1 MAKMY
6 QEAKFIGTD
15 YYTKDE
21 VTTYNYYFISGDEVS
36 SEGMYKKPS
45 ISTVRTEEYITPLRQ
60 AVEPVDCVISCDVIS
75 TKTGAFMKYSFER
88 IGNL

>member
-6 QEAKFIGTD
+6 QEAKFIGSD

-36 SEGMYKKPS
+36 SKGMYKKPS
-45 ISTVRTEEYITPLRQ
+45 ISTVRTEDEITLLRQ
-60 AVEPVDCVISCDVIS
+60 AVEPVDCVISCDVIQ